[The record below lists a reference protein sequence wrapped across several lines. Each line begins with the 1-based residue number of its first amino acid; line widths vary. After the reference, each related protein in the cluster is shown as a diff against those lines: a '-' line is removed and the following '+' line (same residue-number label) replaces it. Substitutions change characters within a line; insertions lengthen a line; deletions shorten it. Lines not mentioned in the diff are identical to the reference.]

1 MAAITNV
8 TVKKADG
15 TTDIVYTAIQPASG
29 DGQFAVWRQEDTSV
43 PSAFRP
49 TLKMKTSDNGPK
61 TARKPHLEY
70 SYPYTYTDSTTG
82 LKMQAHVVLASS
94 DFLVP
99 TQVPDAV
106 IAEAVHQFTNLLVNT
121 AVRDSI
127 KAGITPT

>member
-29 DGQFAVWRQEDTSV
+29 DGQFAVWRQEDLTV
-43 PSAFRP
+43 PQAFRP
-49 TLKMKTSDNGPK
+49 KLSMKVSDNGPK

-70 SYPYTYTDSTTG
+70 VYPFTYTDSTTG
-82 LKMQAHVVLASS
+82 LKKMAHLVLSS
-94 DFLVP
+94 ADFLVP
-99 TQVPDAV
+99 TEVPDATV
-106 IAEAVHQFTNLLVNT
+106 AEAVHQFTNLCVNT

-127 KAGITPT
+127 KAGISPT